1 LPKNV
6 PSNEFLNLE
15 GRKISTSK
23 NWAIWL
29 HEFQKDFKDKQDSL
43 RYYLCAISPEKKD
56 SDFTWK
62 DFQNRN
68 NNELVDIYANFI
80 NRVIVLTNKYYDG
93 IIPKISDLHSIDKD
107 ILKEI
112 EKSIELVG
120 YYIEK
125 FEFKK
130 SLMSFMNI
138 ARIGNKYLTD
148 TEPWKLIKN
157 DETRVRTIMN
167 ISIKVVA
174 ALSIISEPFL
184 PFSSFQLRE
193 IIDIKNNCS
202 WDFNISKIINE
213 GHKIGTPKHL
223 FSRISDEE
231 IDKVIMK
238 MEDEK
243 K

>member
-1 LPKNV
+1 
-6 PSNEFLNLE
+6 
-15 GRKISTSK
+15 
-23 NWAIWL
+23 
-29 HEFQKDFKDKQDSL
+29 
-43 RYYLCAISPEKKD
+43 
-56 SDFTWK
+56 
-62 DFQNRN
+62 
-68 NNELVDIYANFI
+68 
-80 NRVIVLTNKYYDG
+80 
-93 IIPKISDLHSIDKD
+93 
-107 ILKEI
+107 
-112 EKSIELVG
+112 
-120 YYIEK
+120 
-125 FEFKK
+125 
-130 SLMSFMNI
+130 MSFMNI

-167 ISIKVVA
+167 ISIQVVA

-193 IIDIKNNCS
+193 IIDIKNNYS

-223 FSRISDEE
+223 FSRINDEE